1 MNLDDVL
8 SDKEPEKPQV
18 EAPPVS
24 VEEEREQGKA
34 RRREF
39 QEKELDARAAGEG
52 KVRDPVTGKFV
63 PKEPKEEAPKVE
75 APKVEA
81 KPEVKPPQ
89 QEMSEKERA
98 FLRAA
103 EEERRKRQD
112 LERELAQYRQQ
123 KPPEKTEEKKTFW
136 DDPEGHFKT
145 VEQRMAQR
153 ELAMTLKVSEQL
165 ARSKYQDFDDKIGVF
180 AESLRATPGLH
191 AEWIASP
198 DPAEF
203 AYKHGAR
210 LKEMREVGDLDKY
223 REKIEKETRA
233 KLEAEFKAKQE
244 ELEKKRAELPGS
256 LSDVR
261 GTTTQQKPVYA
272 GPTSLDDILGRKS

>member
-1 MNLDDVL
+1 MELDDVL
-8 SDKEPEKPQV
+8 SDKAPEKV
-18 EAPPVS
+18 EAPAVEKTEAPV
-24 VEEEREQGKA
+24 ERSESIREVH
-34 RRREF
+34 RR
-39 QEKELDARAAGEG
+39 KELEAAG
-52 KVRDPVTGKFV
+52 RDPATGKFI
-63 PKEPKEEAPKVE
+63 PKEPKEEAPKEKVE

-112 LERELAQYRQQ
+112 LERELAQYRQ

-145 VEQRMAQR
+145 VEQRIAQR

-180 AESLRATPGLH
+180 AESLKATPGLH
-191 AEWIASP
+191 AEWLASP

-244 ELEKKRAELPGS
+244 ELEKKRSELPGS

>member
-1 MNLDDVL
+1 MELDDVL
-8 SDKEPEKPQV
+8 SDKAPEAAPVEKP
-18 EAPPVS
+18 EAP
-24 VEEEREQGKA
+24 VERPESIRDVH
-34 RRREF
+34 RR
-39 QEKELDARAAGEG
+39 KEYEAAG
-52 KVRDPVTGKFV
+52 RDPATGQFI
-63 PKEPKEEAPKVE
+63 PKEPKEEAPKEKAE
-75 APKVEA
+75 APKVDA
-81 KPEVKPPQ
+81 KPEVKPPP

-123 KPPEKTEEKKTFW
+123 KPVEKTEEKKTFW

-145 VEQRMAQR
+145 VEQRIAQR

-180 AESLRATPGLH
+180 AESLKATPGLH
-191 AEWIASP
+191 AEWLASP

-261 GTTTQQKPVYA
+261 GTTTQQKPVYS

>member
-1 MNLDDVL
+1 MELDDVL
-8 SDKEPEKPQV
+8 SDKAP
-18 EAPPVS
+18 EAPAAPVEKAETAP
-24 VEEEREQGKA
+24 VERPESIREVH
-34 RRREF
+34 RR
-39 QEKELDARAAGEG
+39 KEYEAAG
-52 KVRDPVTGKFV
+52 RDPATGQFL
-63 PKEPKEEAPKVE
+63 PKEPKEEAPKEKE
-75 APKVEA
+75 AAKVEV

-123 KPPEKTEEKKTFW
+123 KQPEKTEEKKTFW

-180 AESLRATPGLH
+180 AESLKATPGLH
-191 AEWIASP
+191 AEWLASP

-244 ELEKKRAELPGS
+244 ELEKKRSELPGS